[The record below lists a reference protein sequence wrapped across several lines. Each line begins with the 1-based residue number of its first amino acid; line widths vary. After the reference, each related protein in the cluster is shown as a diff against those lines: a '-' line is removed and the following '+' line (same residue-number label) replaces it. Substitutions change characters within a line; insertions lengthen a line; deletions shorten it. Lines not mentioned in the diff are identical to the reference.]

1 MAEVEGFP
9 ARRDFIVFHAD
20 VDIFSVVFPQIPPMS
35 EVCVVSRISPSEL
48 QLVKVS
54 Y

>member
-20 VDIFSVVFPQIPPMS
+20 VDIFSVVFADINTGVAS
-35 EVCVVSRISPSEL
+35 
-48 QLVKVS
+48 LVFV
-54 Y
+54 